1 MIRHVCFVISLFVLS
16 ACSAQREPGP
26 AERIGRSIDEIRR
39 SIEELAPE
47 ETPEQRRVREDREWK
62 RRQDDYYRRN
72 PSKSRYPYESEREED
87 ERARRDREYWENPI
101 GDSGRSGTADDDRY

>member
-1 MIRHVCFVISLFVLS
+1 MLRGVCFAALLAVLS
-16 ACSAQREPGP
+16 GCSAQREPGP
-26 AERIGRSIDEIRR
+26 AERIGRAIDEIRT

-47 ETPEQRRVREDREWK
+47 ESPEQRRAREDREWK

-72 PSKSRYPYESEREED
+72 PSKSRYTYESDRDEE

-101 GDSGRSGTADDDRY
+101 GDSNRTGSADDDRY